1 VPRAGEKPTLRA
13 SVDPATPDAATRW
26 RPKLSELSVTVTPEH
41 PELPQKPVPLTV
53 TWPPVAIGTGATT
66 IAGPAARTVP
76 TTISPLR
83 AARTANITG
92 FTLVTD
98 KLTPVLRAR
107 ERARSQTW
115 QYTAGWVG
123 SDGEAATAPVPAWPG
138 LRW

>member
-83 AARTANITG
+83 AARTANATG
-92 FTLVTD
+92 VTLVTD

-123 SDGEAATAPVPAWPG
+123 SDGEATTAPVPAWPG